1 MKAGFGI
8 AVAIALTVV
17 VALVLYLEGQYPGT
31 LDQRD
36 NQIDRVWKLT
46 VLTGA
51 IASLAVAMR
60 SERIGT
66 VLRSLLVWGG
76 LGLILVIGYSYRE
89 ELEPVIRRVGG
100 NVFPAE
106 PRVLAPGTV
115 ALRVGSDR
123 HFRAVAEIN
132 GQRVQVLIDTGAS
145 DVALTKDDARRI
157 GIDPMRLAYNVP
169 YRTANGT
176 SFGARVQL
184 ASVKVGDIIVDDVAA
199 SVADGEL
206 RQSLLGMSFLR
217 RLSSFE
223 VRGEEMIL
231 RR

>member
-8 AVAIALTVV
+8 AVAVALTVL
-17 VALVLYLEGQYPGT
+17 VALVLYLEAQYPGT
-31 LDQRD
+31 LGQRD
-36 NQIDRVWKLT
+36 NQIDLLWKLT

-60 SERIGT
+60 SEKIGT

-76 LGLILVIGYSYRE
+76 LGLLLVVGYSYRE

-106 PRVLAPGTV
+106 PRVVAPGTV

-157 GIDPMRLAYNVP
+157 GIDPTRLAYNTP

-184 ASVKVGDIIVDDVAA
+184 ASIKVGDIIVDDVAA

-206 RQSLLGMSFLR
+206 GQSLLGMSFLR

>member
-36 NQIDRVWKLT
+36 NQIDLVWKLT

>member
-1 MKAGFGI
+1 
-8 AVAIALTVV
+8 
-17 VALVLYLEGQYPGT
+17 
-31 LDQRD
+31 
-36 NQIDRVWKLT
+36 
-46 VLTGA
+46 
-51 IASLAVAMR
+51 
-60 SERIGT
+60 
-66 VLRSLLVWGG
+66 LRSLLVWGG
-76 LGLILVIGYSYRE
+76 LGLILVVGYSYRE
-89 ELEPVIRRVGG
+89 ELEPVFRRVGG

-106 PRVLAPGTV
+106 PRVVAPGTV

-132 GQRVQVLIDTGAS
+132 GQRVQVLVDTGAS

-157 GIDPMRLAYNVP
+157 GIDPARLIYNVP

-176 SFGARVQL
+176 SFGARIEL
-184 ASVKVGDIIVDDVAA
+184 ASVKVGDIIVDNVAA

-206 RQSLLGMSFLR
+206 THSLLGMSFLR

-223 VRGEEMIL
+223 VRGEEMVL